1 MNIMQGV
8 LILSTLLV
16 VSVRSQNTVDSL
28 FLQVSDMEDAGM
40 IFAGSVAIK
49 VSKGKSPEVPFHG
62 ITFPYSYFEFLR
74 QFSKKQNMIKKK
86 YHLKRNKKFVDK
98 AQ

>member
-1 MNIMQGV
+1 MNTMQGV
-8 LILSTLLV
+8 LILFSLLA

-49 VSKGKSPEVPFHG
+49 VSKKKIHKICHWFKKVPLINFSDK
-62 ITFPYSYFEFLR
+62 TF
-74 QFSKKQNMIKKK
+74 
-86 YHLKRNKKFVDK
+86 
-98 AQ
+98 A

>member
-8 LILSTLLV
+8 LILSTLLA

-49 VSKGKSPEVPFHG
+49 VSKKIVNILIKHWFKKDLLINFSDK
-62 ITFPYSYFEFLR
+62 
-74 QFSKKQNMIKKK
+74 QF
-86 YHLKRNKKFVDK
+86 
-98 AQ
+98 A

>member
-8 LILSTLLV
+8 LILSTLLA

-40 IFAGSVAIK
+40 VFAGSVAIK
-49 VSKGKSPEVPFHG
+49 VSKIKYVANIW
-62 ITFPYSYFEFLR
+62 ITGSRKFL
-74 QFSKKQNMIKKK
+74 
-86 YHLKRNKKFVDK
+86 
-98 AQ
+98 

>member
-8 LILSTLLV
+8 LILSTLLA
-16 VSVRSQNTVDSL
+16 VSVRSQNTVNSL

-49 VSKGKSPEVPFHG
+49 VKFIHSEKDTKFCEISTLFL
-62 ITFPYSYFEFLR
+62 SYVCSQKLGGDFAKFCGL
-74 QFSKKQNMIKKK
+74 
-86 YHLKRNKKFVDK
+86 LKIYEL
-98 AQ
+98 

>member
-8 LILSTLLV
+8 LILSTLLA

-49 VSKGKSPEVPFHG
+49 VSK
-62 ITFPYSYFEFLR
+62 Y
-74 QFSKKQNMIKKK
+74 
-86 YHLKRNKKFVDK
+86 
-98 AQ
+98 

>member
-8 LILSTLLV
+8 LILSTLLA

-49 VSKGKSPEVPFHG
+49 VKFIH
-62 ITFPYSYFEFLR
+62 
-74 QFSKKQNMIKKK
+74 SKKATKFCEISTLFLSYVVPVKTKVEVLQN
-86 YHLKRNKKFVDK
+86 FV
-98 AQ
+98 AFSEHMNFTR

>member
-8 LILSTLLV
+8 LILSTLLA

-49 VSKGKSPEVPFHG
+49 VYTLCCKCLGSFA
-62 ITFPYSYFEFLR
+62 FL
-74 QFSKKQNMIKKK
+74 
-86 YHLKRNKKFVDK
+86 
-98 AQ
+98 

>member
-8 LILSTLLV
+8 LILSLLLA

-49 VSKGKSPEVPFHG
+49 V
-62 ITFPYSYFEFLR
+62 R
-74 QFSKKQNMIKKK
+74 KKNS
-86 YHLKRNKKFVDK
+86 
-98 AQ
+98 